1 MWNRFLH
8 RLRLARQLSLLDWLA
23 LAEAWWALLFFHWRL
38 RWESFDRLAQ
48 TTVPGVKDTGLCHYE
63 PGVVISLRLA
73 VAQRL
78 HRLVGWASH
87 LHLLK
92 MTCLPQ
98 SLALRWMLN
107 RRGITS
113 DLKIGAMKTSI
124 GIHAHAWVE
133 IEGEVIGDKVGAE
146 KGFNK
151 FDSVN

>member
-8 RLRLARQLSLLDWLA
+8 RLHLARELSLSDWLA

-38 RWESFDRLAQ
+38 RWESFERLAQ
-48 TTVPGVKDTGLCHYE
+48 TAVPGVKSAEMCHDE
-63 PGVVISLRLA
+63 TGVVISSRLA

-87 LHLLK
+87 LHLLW

-98 SLALRWMLN
+98 SLALRWMLS

-113 DLKIGAMKTSI
+113 DLKIGAMKTRI

-133 IEGEVIGDKVGAE
+133 IEGEMIGDVGVAE
-146 KGFNK
+146 KGFNI
-151 FDSVN
+151 FDSVD

>member
-1 MWNRFLH
+1 LWNRFLH
-8 RLRLARQLSLLDWLA
+8 RLHLARELSLLDWLA
-23 LAEAWWALLFFHWRL
+23 LAESWWVLLVFHWRL
-38 RWESFDRLAQ
+38 RWVNYEHLAQ
-48 TTVPGVKDTGLCHYE
+48 TTVPGVKNTGLCHDK
-63 PGVVISLRLA
+63 PGMAISSRLA

-113 DLKIGAMKTSI
+113 DLKLGAMKTRI

-133 IEGEVIGDKVGAE
+133 IEGEVIGDEVGAE
-146 KGFNK
+146 KGFNI